1 MPESLKVPCRPVVR
15 LPDRALGAAEVARLW
30 AVDRRNLGECGRS
43 KAALTEAVNAIE
55 EQGRE

>member
-1 MPESLKVPCRPVVR
+1 MPESLKMPCRPVVR
-15 LPDRALGAAEVARLW
+15 LPDRPLGAAEA
-30 AVDRRNLGECGRS
+30 AECGRS

>member
-1 MPESLKVPCRPVVR
+1 MKVPCRPVVR
-15 LPDRALGAAEVARLW
+15 LPDRALGAAEAARLW

>member
-1 MPESLKVPCRPVVR
+1 MVR
-15 LPDRALGAAEVARLW
+15 LPDRPIGAAEAARLW

>member
-1 MPESLKVPCRPVVR
+1 MPESLKTPCRSVVR
-15 LPDRALGAAEVARLW
+15 LPDRALGAAEAARLW